1 MFNDE
6 TEKQIDKKILGS
18 TGSTLQTNDMGLET
32 KITIKQ
38 KSNPQQN
45 KSSIFNKLRVK

>member
-1 MFNDE
+1 MM
-6 TEKQIDKKILGS
+6 KLKKIDKKILES
-18 TGSTLQTNDMGLET
+18 TGLTLQTNDMGHET

-45 KSSIFNKLRVK
+45 KSSILNKLSVK